1 MRGLHDATT
10 DEATIHGWWSQW
22 PAANIAIATGAVSG
36 LVVLDIDVDKG
47 GLDSVHAWE
56 RKFGALPETLTS
68 QTGSGGQ
75 HHLFQYPGFP
85 VKNRVRIAPGIDV
98 RGDNGYVVAPP
109 SNHISGGSY
118 SWATQGTITVAPDWL
133 LNLFAAERE
142 SDQAIASNW
151 KNWKYSQAAL
161 RDECEQV
168 RQSEPGTRNDTLNRA
183 AFNIGQLVAG
193 GELDGEAARDALM
206 DAALASGLGASESVA
221 TIKSGLAAGGR
232 QPRRTPESATT
243 STPHAAQVEIQISAN
258 APTVVDAAEQALAS
272 LTTRVVYQ
280 RGGIL
285 VRIIKDTQPQYEW
298 LRRPPG
304 APVITPISDA
314 HLLELMAESAK
325 WVKWKVSSQEW
336 AHALPPKWA
345 VQSLAARGTWMFPH
359 LELIV
364 DAPVLRPNGT
374 VLDQPGYDPATRSYF
389 DPGFCHFLPVASQPG
404 SEDVN
409 QALRDLLE
417 PLVDFPFVTCSD
429 KAVVLAAILTVL
441 ARPAIAGPCPMFA
454 FRATA
459 PGSGKSLLA
468 DIVALIT
475 TGRPAARMSPP
486 RDSEE
491 SRKRILAIALEGSP
505 IVLIDNVEG
514 SIGSETMAAALTSE
528 SWTDRVLGIS
538 KNVTVP
544 LRAVWICTGN
554 NVGFRGDLGRR
565 VLVSDLDPGVE
576 NPEDRTGFM
585 FEDLKDHVL
594 RNRAR
599 YAHAALSILRGYVAA
614 GRPRHGKPEKGS
626 YELWDRLIRGAV
638 VWAAKED
645 PIATTE
651 RVRREADL
659 DVQALRQALFA
670 WHAVFGSAPTTTAM
684 AAEKARTDDDLRAGL
699 LAMGGGDG
707 DRIDTRKLGGAI
719 SKRAGRVV
727 GGLRFIRIHENRNG
741 LVLWSVQSA
750 GSAGSAGSL

>member
-1 MRGLHDATT
+1 
-10 DEATIHGWWSQW
+10 
-22 PAANIAIATGAVSG
+22 
-36 LVVLDIDVDKG
+36 
-47 GLDSVHAWE
+47 
-56 RKFGALPETLTS
+56 
-68 QTGSGGQ
+68 
-75 HHLFQYPGFP
+75 
-85 VKNRVRIAPGIDV
+85 
-98 RGDNGYVVAPP
+98 
-109 SNHISGGSY
+109 
-118 SWATQGTITVAPDWL
+118 
-133 LNLFAAERE
+133 
-142 SDQAIASNW
+142 
-151 KNWKYSQAAL
+151 
-161 RDECEQV
+161 
-168 RQSEPGTRNDTLNRA
+168 
-183 AFNIGQLVAG
+183 
-193 GELDGEAARDALM
+193 
-206 DAALASGLGASESVA
+206 
-221 TIKSGLAAGGR
+221 
-232 QPRRTPESATT
+232 
-243 STPHAAQVEIQISAN
+243 
-258 APTVVDAAEQALAS
+258 
-272 LTTRVVYQ
+272 
-280 RGGIL
+280 
-285 VRIIKDTQPQYEW
+285 
-298 LRRPPG
+298 
-304 APVITPISDA
+304 
-314 HLLELMAESAK
+314 
-325 WVKWKVSSQEW
+325 
-336 AHALPPKWA
+336 
-345 VQSLAARGTWMFPH
+345 
-359 LELIV
+359 
-364 DAPVLRPNGT
+364 
-374 VLDQPGYDPATRSYF
+374 
-389 DPGFCHFLPVASQPG
+389 
-404 SEDVN
+404 
-409 QALRDLLE
+409 
-417 PLVDFPFVTCSD
+417 
-429 KAVVLAAILTVL
+429 
-441 ARPAIAGPCPMFA
+441 MFA